1 LLTPRKRSYGF
12 HISTVKQEI
21 INMCSEQPKLYTE
34 LSGWW
39 QLVSPTEDYA
49 DEAAFF
55 ASLFLAENV
64 GTVLELGC
72 GGGNVAWF
80 LKKDFALTLTDLS
93 SAMLAESEKQNPEL
107 EHIEGDMRTLRLGR
121 TFDGV
126 LIHDAVMYMTSEQD
140 LRAALLTAYEHCE
153 PGGVAVIVPDFV
165 AETFRPT
172 TSHEGRDE
180 GDRGV
185 RYLEWT
191 WDADPDDTKVNYE
204 FILALKDGDELRA
217 VVDRQIVGLFPRATW
232 LRLMEDAGFEA
243 EVVEDPST
251 EGERTEIFVGHRP
264 M

>member
-1 LLTPRKRSYGF
+1 
-12 HISTVKQEI
+12 
-21 INMCSEQPKLYTE
+21 
-34 LSGWW
+34 
-39 QLVSPTEDYA
+39 
-49 DEAAFF
+49 
-55 ASLFLAENV
+55 
-64 GTVLELGC
+64 
-72 GGGNVAWF
+72 
-80 LKKDFALTLTDLS
+80 
-93 SAMLAESEKQNPEL
+93 
-107 EHIEGDMRTLRLGR
+107 
-121 TFDGV
+121 
-126 LIHDAVMYMTSEQD
+126 
-140 LRAALLTAYEHCE
+140 
-153 PGGVAVIVPDFV
+153 VIVPDFV

-232 LRLMEDAGFEA
+232 LRLMEDAGFET

-264 M
+264 MQPTR

>member
-1 LLTPRKRSYGF
+1 M
-12 HISTVKQEI
+12 STG
-21 INMCSEQPKLYTE
+21 QPKLYTE

-39 QLVSPTEDYA
+39 QLISPTEDYA

-55 ASLFLAENV
+55 GELFRTGNV
-64 GTVLELGC
+64 RTVLELGC

-93 SAMLAESEKQNPEL
+93 GAMLAESERQNPEL

-126 LIHDAVMYMTSEQD
+126 LIHDAIMYMTSEQD
-140 LRAALLTAYEHCE
+140 LRAALLTAYEHCK
-153 PGGVAVIVPDFV
+153 PGGLAVIVPDFV
-165 AETFRPT
+165 AETFQPT
-172 TSHEGRDE
+172 TSHEGTDE

-191 WDADPDDTKVNYE
+191 WDADPDDTEVNYE
-204 FILALKDGDELRA
+204 FILALKEGDRLRA

-232 LRLMEDAGFEA
+232 LRLMKDAGFEPK
-243 EVVEDPST
+243 VVEDPST
-251 EGERTEIFVGHRP
+251 EDERTEIFVGHKKP
-264 M
+264 KS

>member
-1 LLTPRKRSYGF
+1 M
-12 HISTVKQEI
+12 ST
-21 INMCSEQPKLYTE
+21 EQPKLYTE
-34 LSGWW
+34 LSDWW
-39 QLVSPTEDYA
+39 QLITPTEDYA

-55 ASLFLAENV
+55 GRLLRAGNV
-64 GTVLELGC
+64 RTVLELGC

-93 SAMLAESEKQNPEL
+93 GAMLAESKKQNPEL

-126 LIHDAVMYMTSEQD
+126 LIHDAIMYMTSERD
-140 LRAALLTAYEHCE
+140 LRAALTTAYEHCK

-172 TSHEGRDE
+172 TSHEGRDS

-191 WDADPDDTKVNYE
+191 WDADPNDTEVNYE
-204 FILALKDGDELRA
+204 FILALKEGDRLRT
-217 VVDRQIVGLFPRATW
+217 VVDRQIVGVFPRATW
-232 LRLMEDAGFEA
+232 LGLMREVGFEP
-243 EVVEDPST
+243 EVVEDPSGD
-251 EGERTEIFVGHRP
+251 GERLEVFVAHKPSLPAG
-264 M
+264 